1 MTPFKF
7 PPSPEFLYTFY
18 CYFTLLSPY
27 FLIFSFIYK
36 CGDLWEVQNVFACPV
51 CQKSTLVLRGEPN
64 QPNLG
69 LRKRMWG
76 VYTYTLYIRS
86 TGQDYRTIQQD
97 E

>member
-1 MTPFKF
+1 MWRLVGSSKCLCMSCAKTV
-7 PPSPEFLYTFY
+7 
-18 CYFTLLSPY
+18 LSV
-27 FLIFSFIYK
+27 K
-36 CGDLWEVQNVFACPV
+36 KVH
-51 CQKSTLVLRGEPN
+51 LVLRGEPN